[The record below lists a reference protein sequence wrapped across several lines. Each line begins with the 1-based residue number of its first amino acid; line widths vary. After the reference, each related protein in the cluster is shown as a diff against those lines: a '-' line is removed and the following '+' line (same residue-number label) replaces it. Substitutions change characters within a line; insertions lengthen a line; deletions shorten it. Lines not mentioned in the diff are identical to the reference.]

1 MMHTFH
7 LSDALRCLLVNAP
20 QGPNL
25 ACPRDSLSGTRFL
38 GNPKLWQQIL
48 AQRRHRITLA
58 WWEGRHLGG
67 LASARAGSGCRVWE
81 LDYLY
86 LPINLQD
93 SQSNGWHEALETVTL
108 ELLEQLIQVAGQRCA
123 ERIFLR
129 VPAGSPITKPAQRA
143 GFFPSFE
150 EMLLEGVGNQASPRS
165 RSGASTVEAPEARWR
180 DRLPR
185 DDYSLFQLFSAA
197 TPSQVRI
204 ALGLTFDQWKEAR
217 ELRRQGCRERV
228 TENNDR
234 ITGWLSLLA
243 RWRVTEGEVMVHPDY
258 PDLLPAL
265 LDLALAH
272 GGIHRWLV
280 PDYQERVGD
289 WLQGRSFRE
298 AARYVVLVKTV
309 TARVLNPGMAPVEA

>member
-25 ACPRDSLSGTRFL
+25 ACPRDSLGGTRLL

-48 AQRRHRITLA
+48 VQRRHRITLA
-58 WWEGRHLGG
+58 WWEGGLLGG
-67 LASARAGSGCRVWE
+67 LASAQAGAGFRVWE
-81 LDYLY
+81 LDHLY

-93 SQSNGWHEALETVTL
+93 SQANGRHDPLEAVTL
-108 ELLEQLIQVAGQRCA
+108 ELLEQLVQGAGQRCA

-129 VPAGSPITKPAQRA
+129 VPAESPVTRLAQRA
-143 GFFPSFE
+143 GFFPCFE
-150 EMLLEGVGNQASPRS
+150 EILWEGRGSLSGNSGSPV
-165 RSGASTVEAPEARWR
+165 AYCR

-185 DDYSLFQLFSAA
+185 DDYPLFQLFSAS
-197 TPSQVRI
+197 TPGPVRI

-217 ELRRQGCRERV
+217 ELRRRGWRDRV
-228 TENNDR
+228 TENSDR
-234 ITGWLSLLA
+234 ITSWLSWKA
-243 RWRVTEGEVMVHPDY
+243 RWRVIEREVMVHPDY

-265 LDLALAH
+265 LDLSLAR
-272 GGIHRWLV
+272 GSIHRWLV

-289 WLQGRSFRE
+289 WLQGHSFRE
-298 AARYVVLVKTV
+298 AARYVVLIKTV

>member
-1 MMHTFH
+1 MMHTFR
-7 LSDALRCLLVNAP
+7 LSDALRCILVNAP

-38 GNPKLWQQIL
+38 ANPKLWQEIL

-58 WWEGRHLGG
+58 WWEGNHLGG
-67 LASARAGSGCRVWE
+67 LASARAGAGFRVWE

-86 LPINLQD
+86 LPINPQD
-93 SQSNGWHEALETVTL
+93 SQVNGRHDPLESVTL
-108 ELLEQLIQVAGQRCA
+108 ELLEQLVQGASQRCA

-129 VPAGSPITKPAQRA
+129 IPADSPVTRLAQRA

-150 EMLLEGVGNQASPRS
+150 DILWEGQGSLSGSRASPVS
-165 RSGASTVEAPEARWR
+165 HCR
-180 DRLPR
+180 DRLPQ

-197 TPSQVRI
+197 TPSPVRI

-217 ELRRQGCRERV
+217 ELLHQGCRERV
-228 TENNDR
+228 TENNGR

-243 RWRVTEGEVMVHPDY
+243 HWRITEGEIMVHPDH
-258 PDLLPAL
+258 PGLLPAL
-265 LDLALAH
+265 LELALAQ

-280 PDYQERVGD
+280 PDYQEMVGD
-289 WLQGRSFRE
+289 WLRYRGFRQ
-298 AARYVVLVKTV
+298 AARYVILVKTV
-309 TARVLNPGMAPVEA
+309 TARVLIPGMAPVEA